1 MRIVFASI
9 LLLTAAAAFDTAKA
23 DPYPWCAEYTGG
35 ALGGAEQLLLHD
47 DRAMP
52 RHSVRVGGYCTPNPF
67 YSGPPVRARRRDAV
81 PATIETGL
89 HAHRRCMILV
99 V

>member
-1 MRIVFASI
+1 MRIVFAI
-9 LLLTAAAAFDTAKA
+9 VLLLTGCGLRHCKGRSVSLVRRIPRRRARRVR
-23 DPYPWCAEYTGG
+23 
-35 ALGGAEQLLLHD
+35 QLLLHD

-52 RHSVRVGGYCTPNPF
+52 RHNVRVGGYCTPKPF
-67 YSGPPVRARRRDAV
+67 YSGPPVRDSRHDAV
-81 PATIETGL
+81 PATTETGL